1 MWGYLGVQY
10 NSRFSET
17 KGFTLKSRKDYIM
30 EEKVAIIGIFIKDN
44 SKASQVNDLLHQYST
59 YVVGRLG
66 IPYKEKNINII
77 SVIVCAPSNTIS
89 TLSGKLGNIAGVT
102 AKAMQTV
109 TQ

>member
-1 MWGYLGVQY
+1 
-10 NSRFSET
+10 
-17 KGFTLKSRKDYIM
+17 M

-44 SKASQVNDLLHQYST
+44 SKASKVNDLLHAYSS

-77 SVIVCAPSNTIS
+77 SVIVCAPADTIS
-89 TLSGKLGNIAGVT
+89 TLSGKLGNIPGVT

-109 TQ
+109 TGQNT